1 MRSLLLA
8 LLTRAIPLYVVG
20 RTVYRRLTRPI
31 LVGVRALVID
41 DGQVLLVRAHGSS
54 FWEFPGGGVKRGESL
69 REAAIRE
76 AREESGCVVEPL
88 RLLGIY
94 LNRGEGMTNYV
105 ALYICRPLS
114 QPIPTLNIEIAEA
127 RYWPLDA
134 LPEVS
139 PTVSRRLLD
148 YRSGEYGLEGLW

>member
-1 MRSLLLA
+1 MRALLVA

-20 RTVYRRLTRPI
+20 RTLYRRLTRPI

-41 DGQVLLVRAHGSS
+41 DGRVLLVRAHGNH

-69 REAAIRE
+69 REAATRE

-88 RLLGIY
+88 RLLGVY

-105 ALYICRPLS
+105 AVYICRPTN
-114 QPIPTLNIEIAEA
+114 QPAPALNIEIAEA

-134 LPEVS
+134 LPLVS
-139 PTVSRRLLD
+139 PTVPRRLAD
-148 YRSGEYGLEGLW
+148 YQSGEYGLDGLW